1 MESWWAWDFGLR
13 FWLFR
18 LGARMK
24 QSRAALASERHRANV
39 QTLSK
44 LMTSIQM
51 IGVPHLG
58 GTGVEGT
65 CL

>member
-1 MESWWAWDFGLR
+1 MGLGLWVKVLALSVR
-13 FWLFR
+13 SSNE
-18 LGARMK
+18 K
-24 QSRAALASERHRANV
+24 SRAASASERHRANV